1 MDIVVS
7 VELYIL
13 INIFRSSFRLRRTYI
28 RSWQGRVEEEYGAP
42 MLQDA
47 ESINIFD
54 NERVSLVEDITWN
67 DILDFLSKWLKIQNV
82 SSLE

>member
-1 MDIVVS
+1 M
-7 VELYIL
+7 
-13 INIFRSSFRLRRTYI
+13 
-28 RSWQGRVEEEYGAP
+28 EEEYGAP

>member
-1 MDIVVS
+1 
-7 VELYIL
+7 
-13 INIFRSSFRLRRTYI
+13 
-28 RSWQGRVEEEYGAP
+28 

-67 DILDFLSKWLKIQNV
+67 EVNG
-82 SSLE
+82 

>member
-1 MDIVVS
+1 
-7 VELYIL
+7 
-13 INIFRSSFRLRRTYI
+13 
-28 RSWQGRVEEEYGAP
+28 
-42 MLQDA
+42 MLHDA
-47 ESINIFD
+47 ESINIFY